1 MMTSSSK
8 VVDEGD
14 EGDEGRR
21 TRRTRRTQR
30 GGGGGGEKRLETR
43 PSGRALPKRLEN
55 AAKKTPKEALG
66 EFEMA
71 LERCPV
77 HAKRARKTL
86 ENARER
92 AMEMVY
98 SGGTCAEDDDDDDD
112 DEDADHQPRD
122 GKANEEEK
130 RTSTSSTTR
139 AGRSRRRC

>member
-1 MMTSSSK
+1 MK
-8 VVDEGD
+8 ADA
-14 EGDEGRR
+14 
-21 TRRTRRTQR
+21 
-30 GGGGGGEKRLETR
+30 
-43 PSGRALPKRLEN
+43 ALPKRLGMLRN
-55 AAKKTPKEALG
+55 IAPKEALG

-112 DEDADHQPRD
+112 DEDVLDHQP
-122 GKANEEEK
+122 
-130 RTSTSSTTR
+130 
-139 AGRSRRRC
+139 